1 MMKTVFEPTV
11 LAGFPLKNRI
21 IRSATHEGMAN
32 EDGCPTEQLK
42 GYYLRLAK
50 GEVGAIITGYA
61 GVQQNGKSPLY
72 RMLMIDHDRFI
83 APYKAITDAVH
94 EPQTPIILQI
104 AHCGRQT
111 RSRITGEPTVAPSA
125 IRDKFYNE
133 DLPKELTEQEI
144 DEIINNF
151 VKAIERAKEAGFD
164 GVQLH
169 AAHGYSLSQFL
180 SPYTNRRQD
189 RWGGTTE
196 NRYRVIREI
205 YTRAR
210 TVVSNY
216 PIFIKLNAYDGRNG
230 GMRVEE
236 AIKIAQ
242 LLEQSG
248 CAAIEVS
255 CGTAEDGLYAS
266 RGEEVPIDAALR
278 YTFKF
283 KSLPAWIK
291 RLMKPFANII
301 SRPVKPFTNYNVTA
315 AQMIKANVT
324 IPVIV
329 VGGITSLGGI
339 GDILERHQAD
349 LVSMCRPFIIEPN
362 LVKKF
367 QEGKQE
373 HSRCIR
379 CNYCM
384 IASEE
389 QPLKCYHG
397 KLKE

>member
-83 APYKAITDAVH
+83 AAYKAITDAVH
-94 EPQTPIILQI
+94 ERQTPIILQI

-151 VKAIERAKEAGFD
+151 VKAIERAKQAGFD

-169 AAHGYSLSQFL
+169 AAHGYLLSQFL

-196 NRYRVIREI
+196 NRFRVGLGSHLHMSVWVPPPLFFVM
-205 YTRAR
+205 ASSFPL
-210 TVVSNY
+210 V
-216 PIFIKLNAYDGRNG
+216 L
-230 GMRVEE
+230 E
-236 AIKIAQ
+236 AI
-242 LLEQSG
+242 
-248 CAAIEVS
+248 
-255 CGTAEDGLYAS
+255 
-266 RGEEVPIDAALR
+266 R
-278 YTFKF
+278 
-283 KSLPAWIK
+283 
-291 RLMKPFANII
+291 
-301 SRPVKPFTNYNVTA
+301 
-315 AQMIKANVT
+315 
-324 IPVIV
+324 
-329 VGGITSLGGI
+329 
-339 GDILERHQAD
+339 
-349 LVSMCRPFIIEPN
+349 
-362 LVKKF
+362 
-367 QEGKQE
+367 
-373 HSRCIR
+373 
-379 CNYCM
+379 
-384 IASEE
+384 
-389 QPLKCYHG
+389 
-397 KLKE
+397 